1 MASGAVTPDF
11 QVPIQVYDSQGGL
24 HTLTMSFLEVRPEPV
39 VHRSPHAA
47 PADIVAGGGNAA

>member
-24 HTLTMSFLEVRPEPV
+24 HTLTMSFLKPGPNEWYTEVHLPAGEV
-39 VHRSPHAA
+39 VPAA
-47 PADIVAGGGNAA
+47 RR